1 MEPQQQNET
10 SDAQQDKNEVVLE
23 VEQTVAENNNHTL
36 EHKKD
41 EAKNKGF
48 VPSIKQYFR
57 KWKGKGRP
65 NNSRGPAHYG
75 VVKITKEQL
84 AEFFWSWIG
93 GFCGIAAV
101 SLLHYYVFLTRNL
114 AFVIGSFGASAVLIY
129 GVPKSPLA
137 QPRNLIGGHFISA
150 CVGCICKV
158 AFVNSVG
165 VWFAISVAVPTAI
178 VAMQLTDTVHPPG
191 GATALLAVLN
201 VAETAWGG
209 FLFIF
214 IPTLSGALVMLLVAL
229 IVNNIPKKGVYPQYF
244 W

>member
-1 MEPQQQNET
+1 MITPNF
-10 SDAQQDKNEVVLE
+10 SPL
-23 VEQTVAENNNHTL
+23 
-36 EHKKD
+36 
-41 EAKNKGF
+41 
-48 VPSIKQYFR
+48 I
-57 KWKGKGRP
+57 GRP
-65 NNSRGPAHYG
+65 NHSRGPAHYG

-84 AEFFWSWIG
+84 NEFLWSWVG

-101 SLLHYYVFLTRNL
+101 SLLHYFIFLTRNL

-129 GVPKSPLA
+129 GVPKSALA
-137 QPRNLIGGHFISA
+137 QPRNLIGGHFLSA
-150 CVGCICKV
+150 CVGCICKA
-158 AFVNSVG
+158 AFVDSVG

-214 IPTLSGALVMLLVAL
+214 IPALSGAVVMLLVAL
-229 IVNNIPKKGVYPQYF
+229 IVNNIPKHRSYPHY
-244 W
+244 WW